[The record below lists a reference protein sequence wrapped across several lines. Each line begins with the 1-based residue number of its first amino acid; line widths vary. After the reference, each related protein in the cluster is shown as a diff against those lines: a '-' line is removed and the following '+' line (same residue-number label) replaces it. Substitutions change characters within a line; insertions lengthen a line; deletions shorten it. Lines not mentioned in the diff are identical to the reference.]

1 MKIGILSDG
10 ALAGTP
16 PQQKMHDMIREAVR
30 ADELGFY
37 CWGTSEAHFIDGPTI
52 SAPDALYDAVAALT
66 KDIIIRYM
74 AVTIPFHNPITVA
87 ERLATLDILS
97 KGRAELC
104 TARGNNKLVMQAF
117 GVKPSETRDRWK
129 EAITI
134 IGQALTK
141 GVVSNS
147 DGQYWPF
154 EEVKV
159 NPRALQKPSPH
170 LFSVSSGPES
180 HKLAAE
186 YGVGILTFDNFFGW
200 DYVDECIG
208 AYRDSIGSAKPVNGQ
223 VNNSYGYYVPIV
235 HCAKDRA
242 TAMAEVRMRAYGYVQ
257 FILDIYLPLA
267 KESSYEY
274 FGGIQKIEEYK
285 RNLEKLIELSPSIM
299 VGTPDDIIESLKA
312 LERRGVDEVILTVD
326 AMTHEQHM
334 QTLNLLGEHVLP
346 HFHKN

>member
-1 MKIGILSDG
+1 M
-10 ALAGTP
+10 
-16 PQQKMHDMIREAVR
+16 
-30 ADELGFY
+30 
-37 CWGTSEAHFIDGPTI
+37 
-52 SAPDALYDAVAALT
+52 
-66 KDIIIRYM
+66 
-74 AVTIPFHNPITVA
+74 
-87 ERLATLDILS
+87 
-97 KGRAELC
+97 
-104 TARGNNKLVMQAF
+104 
-117 GVKPSETRDRWK
+117 
-129 EAITI
+129 
-134 IGQALTK
+134 
-141 GVVSNS
+141 
-147 DGQYWPF
+147 
-154 EEVKV
+154 
-159 NPRALQKPSPH
+159 
-170 LFSVSSGPES
+170 
-180 HKLAAE
+180 AAE

>member
-1 MKIGILSDG
+1 MLINITGIDRV
-10 ALAGTP
+10 
-16 PQQKMHDMIREAVR
+16 QRRIRFDDMIREAVR

-52 SAPDALYDAVAALT
+52 SAPDALYGAVAALT